1 MPRPPERGRELE
13 SGSEAE
19 RGREMEST
27 EAPRAARQRGMWMG
41 SEAEPNSRWQN
52 GHGHMRGRP
61 LIGPPA
67 ARGGAG
73 ADSSCL
79 GVGGVASQRANAI
92 CSYRIRYNP
101 LTYTQG

>member
-1 MPRPPERGRELE
+1 
-13 SGSEAE
+13 
-19 RGREMEST
+19 MEST
-27 EAPRAARQRGMWMG
+27 EAPRAERQRGMWMG

-73 ADSSCL
+73 ADSSCF
-79 GVGGVASQRANAI
+79 GVGGVAPQRANAI
-92 CSYRIRYNP
+92 SLLIRYSLFREGLRETP
-101 LTYTQG
+101 LTANKERC

>member
-1 MPRPPERGRELE
+1 
-13 SGSEAE
+13 
-19 RGREMEST
+19 MEST
-27 EAPRAARQRGMWMG
+27 EAPRAERQRGMWMG

-92 CSYRIRYNP
+92 GGYT
-101 LTYTQG
+101 TYEFEKGPGHLGQLLVARLGI